1 VTIQS
6 NERWL
11 SLIDSFQSA
20 ALSERPWADA
30 LQDLAVA
37 TGSQSAQLIGRTGD
51 LAVIFNVMA
60 NADPAFTRLSED
72 LQSINPRPPVVRETP
87 VLEPVADWDVLP
99 PEEWE
104 RNAFYGEVLRPWDR
118 PFFCATV
125 LERHDDAFI
134 TLGVMRS
141 QAAGYIGDEERRTFA
156 LLAPHVRAAI
166 RLHARVEQK
175 GVALLAGAIEALS
188 IPMFICDGTRRVR
201 MLTPSAEAL
210 VASGSS
216 LQLKSGQLTSARADE
231 ARALQDA
238 IDAALPAY
246 REPDRLA
253 FRTVVIRGREPGA
266 TPIVLEVFAFP
277 ARSGVLSLAS
287 IAPQVLV
294 VACGGRKNAARRAA
308 IFGAVYGLTA
318 AEAEIAQRLA
328 GGELAQTIAT
338 VRGVAVG
345 TVRTQIKAI
354 LAKVGVRRQIEL
366 TARLNQL

>member
-1 VTIQS
+1 
-6 NERWL
+6 
-11 SLIDSFQSA
+11 
-20 ALSERPWADA
+20 
-30 LQDLAVA
+30 
-37 TGSQSAQLIGRTGD
+37 
-51 LAVIFNVMA
+51 
-60 NADPAFTRLSED
+60 
-72 LQSINPRPPVVRETP
+72 
-87 VLEPVADWDVLP
+87 
-99 PEEWE
+99 
-104 RNAFYGEVLRPWDR
+104 
-118 PFFCATV
+118 
-125 LERHDDAFI
+125 
-134 TLGVMRS
+134 VMRS